1 MKEFSRTA
9 MLIILVGSLLATSFN
24 SFLVI
29 LEDNTVVSLVEE
41 LPDNDG
47 NSAEKE
53 VQKKDSKTFDG
64 YVFQLRKF
72 IEVTPIIHL
81 QDFSEYNS
89 VYLQSITPP
98 PEMA

>member
-1 MKEFSRTA
+1 MSDFSKTA
-9 MLIILVGSLLATSFN
+9 ILIVLVGSLLVTSFN

-29 LEDNTVVSLVEE
+29 LEDHTVVSLVEE

-47 NSAEKE
+47 NSSEKE
-53 VQKKDSKTFDG
+53 AQKKDVKTFDG
-64 YVFQLRKF
+64 HVFQLQQ
-72 IEVTPIIHL
+72 IVELSPIIHL
-81 QDFSEYNS
+81 QDSSEYNS